1 METVLSRRWRMYIWI
16 GSSLAIASALLL
28 AAETDFE
35 VEMGTEPTAKPWVVA
50 IQPGH
55 FEIKRLPDE
64 LAHIRGDTET
74 SYGPVCEADINKFVA
89 DALIQRIVAQTDR
102 PDNYTSYRSLYLNLI
117 MIFTWKTGTVA
128 IPWSKLYIDSI
139 SWCS

>member
-1 METVLSRRWRMYIWI
+1 
-16 GSSLAIASALLL
+16 LL

-35 VEMGTEPTAKPWVVA
+35 VEMATEPTAKPWIVA

-55 FEIKRLPDE
+55 FELKRLPDE

-74 SYGPVCEADINKFVA
+74 SYGPVREADINKFVA

-102 PDNYTSYRSLYLNLI
+102 PDNYTSYRSFVGVVSKTRPISVVSFVDPPIDGDDLNYDD
-117 MIFTWKTGTVA
+117 VVC
-128 IPWSKLYIDSI
+128 YR
-139 SWCS
+139 